1 MHRSIQPGA
10 RRSAGQLL
18 CVASI
23 ALVAAT
29 ASSRWVPPVWSAED
43 KPRAAS
49 QATGKAQSA
58 PGLPAPAQSAPG
70 LRPSSA
76 SSDYGMAQ
84 VAFINSQIRAGWT
97 AHNLTPS
104 KEASDGEWC
113 RRVYLDIVGRIPNVA
128 EVEAYLKDRSPT
140 KKLALVNRLLSDEY
154 QEEYTRSWTAIWTNI
169 LIGRNGGMEENTLIN
184 RDGMQ
189 KYLRDAIARNKTYD
203 KLVHELVGAT
213 GDTAPG
219 AANFNG
225 ATNFLAGKLEEDGA
239 QATAKTAQI
248 FLGLQIQCTQCHN
261 HPFND
266 WKQNRYW
273 ELNAFFRQTRALRTF
288 VPGTDDIR
296 AVRLINEDFAGQGNP
311 PNPEE
316 AEIYY
321 ELRNGLVKVAYP
333 VFVDGTEISKSGY
346 LEDSVRRTKL
356 ADLVVQS
363 EYMPKVMVNRMWGHF
378 LGYGFTKPVDDL
390 GPHNAPSHPE
400 LLDYLAQEFAKNS
413 FDVKTLIRW
422 IVLSEPYGLSSR
434 GVAGNKADD
443 PLLGEK
449 PQFTHFYLRQMR
461 AEELY
466 QSLLVATAA
475 QKAVG
480 SYEER
485 EKEMREWMRQFVV
498 AFGNDEGEETT
509 TFNGTIPQALMMM
522 NGELIQKAVN
532 CEPGS
537 FLHTVA
543 ANDNLAAGAKI
554 NYLFVAAFA
563 RGPTSSEL
571 AIANKLFTARGNDTA
586 AALQDIWW
594 AVLNSNEFILNH

>member
-1 MHRSIQPGA
+1 MSFERA
-10 RRSAGQLL
+10 FRRGVHSTLAVAVSAVVL
-18 CVASI
+18 
-23 ALVAAT
+23 LVAIAVGTNTPGTVST
-29 ASSRWVPPVWSAED
+29 ALAAPSDS
-43 KPRAAS
+43 RAATS
-49 QATGKAQSA
+49 GADA
-58 PGLPAPAQSAPG
+58 
-70 LRPSSA
+70 
-76 SSDYGMAQ
+76 DYGIPQ
-84 VAFINSQIRAGWT
+84 VKFINEQIRAGWA

-104 KEASDGEWC
+104 KEATDGEWC
-113 RRVYLDIVGRIPNVA
+113 RRVYLDILGRIPSV
-128 EVEAYLKDRSPT
+128 VELDAYLKDRSAD
-140 KKLALVNRLLSDEY
+140 KKLKLVNRLLSSEH
-154 QEEYTRSWTAIWTNI
+154 QEEYTRNWTAIWTNI
-169 LIGRNGGMEENTLIN
+169 LIGRNGGMEENSLTN

-189 KYLRDAIARNKTYD
+189 KYLRDSLARNKTYD
-203 KLVHELVGAT
+203 KMVHELISAT

-219 AANFNG
+219 AESFNG
-225 ATNFLAGKLEEDGA
+225 ATNFIAGKLEENGS

-273 ELNAFFRQTRALRTF
+273 ELNAFFRQTRALRSF
-288 VPGTDDIR
+288 VRGTDDIR
-296 AVRLINEDFAGQGNP
+296 AVRLINEDFGGEGNP
-311 PNPEE
+311 PNAEE
-316 AEIYY
+316 ADIYY

-333 VFVDGTEISKSGY
+333 VFVDGTEIGKSGY
-346 LEDSVRRTKL
+346 VDDVVRREKL

-363 EYMPKVMVNRMWGHF
+363 EYMPKVMANRMWGHF

-390 GPHNAPSHPE
+390 GPHNAASHPE
-400 LLDYLAQEFAKNS
+400 LLDYLGKEFAKNS

-434 GVAGNKADD
+434 GTPGNKADD

-449 PQFTHFYLRQMR
+449 PQFTHFYLRQLS

-466 QSLLVATAA
+466 ASLLVATAA
-475 QKAVG
+475 DKAVG

-485 EKEMREWMRQFVV
+485 EKEMREWMRQFVF

-522 NGELIQKAVN
+522 NGDLIQKAVN
-532 CEPGS
+532 CEKGS

-543 ANDNLAAGAKI
+543 MNDNLAAGAKI
-554 NYLFVAAFA
+554 NYLFTAALA
-563 RGPTSSEL
+563 RQPSGNEL
-571 AIANKLFTARGNDTA
+571 AVANKLYAARGNDTA

>member
-1 MHRSIQPGA
+1 MSLVRVEHGLQS
-10 RRSAGQLL
+10 RSAGRLIGAAVG
-18 CVASI
+18 CAAVALGTVCWSFG
-23 ALVAAT
+23 AFAAEDTAAKSGAEKPAAT
-29 ASSRWVPPVWSAED
+29 STP
-43 KPRAAS
+43 
-49 QATGKAQSA
+49 KA
-58 PGLPAPAQSAPG
+58 PTLPK
-70 LRPSSA
+70 SA
-76 SSDYGMAQ
+76 SSDFGIPQ
-84 VAFINSQIRAGWT
+84 VAFINEQIRAGWA
-97 AHNLTPS
+97 AHKLSPS
-104 KEASDGEWC
+104 KEATEGEWC
-113 RRVYLDIVGRIPNVA
+113 RRVYLDVLGRIPSV
-128 EVEAYLKDRSPT
+128 VELDAYLKDRSAN
-140 KKLALVNRLLSDEY
+140 KKQTLVNKLLSDTH
-154 QEEYTRSWTAIWTNI
+154 QEEFTRNWTAIWTNI

-189 KYLRDAIARNKTYD
+189 KYLRDSIARNKTYD
-203 KLVHELVGAT
+203 KMVHELISAT

-219 AANFNG
+219 AQQFNG
-225 ATNFLAGKLEEDGA
+225 ATNFLAGKLEEEGA

-288 VPGTDDIR
+288 VPGTDDVR
-296 AVRLINEDFAGQGNP
+296 AVRLTNEDFAGQGNP

-316 AEIYY
+316 ADIYY

-346 LEDSVRRTKL
+346 LEDSIRRTKL

-363 EYMPKVMVNRMWGHF
+363 EYMPKVMANRMWGHF

-390 GPHNAPSHPE
+390 GPHNIPSHPE
-400 LLDYLAQEFAKNS
+400 LLDYLGKEFARNS
-413 FDVKTLIRW
+413 FDVKALIRW
-422 IVLSEPYGLSSR
+422 IVLSEAYGLSSR
-434 GVAGNKADD
+434 GTSGNKPDD

-466 QSLLVATAA
+466 NSLLVATAA

-485 EKEMREWMRQFVV
+485 EKEMRQWMQQFVV

-522 NGELIQKAVN
+522 NGDLIQKAVN

-537 FLHTVA
+537 FLHSVA
-543 ANDNLAAGAKI
+543 LNNNLAANAKI
-554 NYLFVAAFA
+554 NYLFAAA
-563 RGPTSSEL
+563 LSRQPTANEL
-571 AIANKLFTARGNDTA
+571 GVANKLFTARGNDTA